1 MNGNWKAYATTK
13 TGGNGQYYTLTIP
26 AEQAYQIWGYVNPN
40 FKAKY
45 KGTGGTAGC
54 TIITPSSVNFNEGYC
69 SVNTYMDKTTC
80 EANSDTWTSRSADYT
95 IGGTPDGDNGGSNTN
110 NICPW

>member
-1 MNGNWKAYATTK
+1 M
-13 TGGNGQYYTLTIP
+13 
-26 AEQAYQIWGYVNPN
+26 
-40 FKAKY
+40 
-45 KGTGGTAGC
+45 
-54 TIITPSSVNFNEGYC
+54 NFNEGYC